1 MQEENKQMANFNSAV
16 LTDKGINL
24 LAKAQAGRT
33 TIQFTKAATGNG
45 SYTLGEKLNDRTA
58 LKEQKQQF
66 LINSKS
72 VINNSTLYLRFIIT
86 NKQESG
92 NLDVGYYVKEVGI
105 FANDPDEGEIL
116 YAIATAVNEQ
126 WDYLPAYN
134 NLIPSTITMEF
145 YTEVHNASTVNIVAG
160 AGNYVTQE
168 EFEEFKKK
176 QSSDI
181 ILEDKISGKK
191 YKLGIENGSVFVEEV

>member
-1 MQEENKQMANFNSAV
+1 MANFNSAV

-66 LINSKS
+66 LINNKS

-86 NKQESG
+86 NKQENG

-168 EFEEFKKK
+168 EFEKFKKK

-181 ILEDKISGKK
+181 ILEDKTSGKK

>member
-1 MQEENKQMANFNSAV
+1 MANFNSAV

-86 NKQESG
+86 NKQENG

-181 ILEDKISGKK
+181 ILEDKTSGKK

>member
-1 MQEENKQMANFNSAV
+1 MANFNSAV

-116 YAIATAVNEQ
+116 YAIATALNEQ

>member
-1 MQEENKQMANFNSAV
+1 MANFNSAV